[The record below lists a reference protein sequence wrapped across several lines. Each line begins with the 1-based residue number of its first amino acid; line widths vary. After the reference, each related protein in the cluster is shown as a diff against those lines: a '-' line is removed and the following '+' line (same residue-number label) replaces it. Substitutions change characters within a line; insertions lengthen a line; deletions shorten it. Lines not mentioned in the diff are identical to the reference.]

1 MRNIFLIFPLVLFI
15 TITIFLYKGLEN
27 DPSHLP
33 SALIGK
39 NLPQFELETLLDRE
53 QITDKDILLD
63 EPFLLNVWA
72 TWCYACR
79 LEHAMLNELAT
90 EGIIIV
96 GLNYKDDRNHANDW
110 LNQRGNPYLFS
121 IFDSNGSL
129 GFDLGV
135 YGAPET
141 YLVDRN
147 GIIRHKRVGIVD
159 ERIWLS
165 EFQELYLSLK
175 GQNE

>member
-1 MRNIFLIFPLVLFI
+1 
-15 TITIFLYKGLEN
+15 
-27 DPSHLP
+27 
-33 SALIGK
+33 
-39 NLPQFELETLLDRE
+39 
-53 QITDKDILLD
+53 
-63 EPFLLNVWA
+63 
-72 TWCYACR
+72 
-79 LEHAMLNELAT
+79 MLNELAT

-96 GLNYKDDRNHANDW
+96 GLNYKDDRNLANDW

-141 YLVDRN
+141 YLIDRK
-147 GIIRHKRVGIVD
+147 GVIRHKRVGIVD
-159 ERIWLS
+159 EHIWLN